1 MTAVNKNQNQNQ
13 NKHRP
18 LIYKITDFKYSREI
32 TQRFPY
38 PFYRLNQITGGSEV
52 GALNILFAKTNSAK
66 SELIMQFM
74 CTWIDYGYK
83 VCAMLGEHT
92 MRKAQASLYKKVSRY
107 DKDKWITKS
116 YGVDKNGKDLGIY
129 ETFISEEDEQ
139 RAIEFFGD
147 NLYLYDTRNGFDL
160 NSILAGFEE
169 GYKQGC
175 QIFVTDNMMM
185 LEYEG
190 VSSELREQTDN
201 TEKLRQWAKSHQ
213 VVCYLVAHARKI
225 EVDRIRL
232 TETDIQGSGN
242 VSNKATTI
250 ITITRTN
257 NLDPSTKQYR
267 AYAKLLSFNYINIEK
282 CDAVLEVVKEKNAKG
297 AGFVPLKWFES
308 TKTFK
313 EVYDPEM
320 EEKRSKDKD
329 DKAVLYAPKDE
340 KTSEIVFD
348 DNLVPLE
355 DDEYNPF

>member
-1 MTAVNKNQNQNQ
+1 MPNNANVK
-13 NKHRP
+13 RR
-18 LIYKITDFKYSREI
+18 LIYDITEFEYSREI

-38 PFYRLNQITGGSEV
+38 PFYKLNSITGGAEIGGLV
-52 GALNILFAKTNSAK
+52 ILFAKTNSAK
-66 SELIMQFM
+66 SELVMQFM
-74 CTWIDYGYK
+74 CNWIEYGHK

-107 DKDKWITKS
+107 DKEKWITKA
-116 YGVDKNGKDLGIY
+116 YGTDKNGKDLGIY
-129 ETFISEEDEQ
+129 ETFISEEDE
-139 RAIEFFGD
+139 RNAKEFFKEK
-147 NLYLYDTRNGFDL
+147 LYLYDTRNGFSL
-160 NSILAGFEE
+160 KSILEGFEE

-175 QIFVTDNMMM
+175 KVFVTDNMMM

-190 VSSELREQTDN
+190 NSSELREQTDN
-201 TEKLRQWAKSHQ
+201 TEALRQWAKSHQ
-213 VVCYLVAHARKI
+213 VVCCLVAHARKI

-232 TETDIQGSGN
+232 TETDIQGSSN
-242 VSNKATTI
+242 VANKATTI

-297 AGFVPLKWFES
+297 AGFVPLKWYES
-308 TKTFK
+308 TKTFR

-320 EEKRSKDKD
+320 EQKRSEEKDAKVVVHLPKEKEKGID
-329 DKAVLYAPKDE
+329 DWVLLD
-340 KTSEIVFD
+340 
-348 DNLVPLE
+348 

>member
-1 MTAVNKNQNQNQ
+1 MARK
-13 NKHRP
+13 
-18 LIYKITDFKYSREI
+18 LIYDVTEFEYSREI

-38 PFYRLNQITGGSEV
+38 PFYRLNLITGGAEV

-74 CTWIDYGYK
+74 CNWVDYGYK

-92 MRKAQASLYKKVSRY
+92 MRKAQASLYKKVSFY

-116 YGVDKNGKDLGIY
+116 YGEDKNGKDLGIY

-139 RAIEFFGD
+139 KAKEFFKGK
-147 NLYLYDTRNGFDL
+147 LYLYDTRNGFSLD
-160 NSILAGFEE
+160 SILQGFEE

-175 QIFVTDNMMM
+175 KIFVTDNMMM

-257 NLDPSTKQYR
+257 NIDKSTKQYR
-267 AYAKLLSFNYINIEK
+267 AYAKLLEFNYIDIEK

-297 AGFVPLKWFES
+297 AGFVPLKWYES

-313 EVYDPEM
+313 EVYDPQM
-320 EEKRSKDKD
+320 EEKRAKDKD
-329 DKAVLYAPKDE
+329 EKATLYLPPKDKDE
-340 KTSEIVFD
+340 EEIVFEDLLPLGKD
-348 DNLVPLE
+348 D
-355 DDEYNPF
+355 YNPF